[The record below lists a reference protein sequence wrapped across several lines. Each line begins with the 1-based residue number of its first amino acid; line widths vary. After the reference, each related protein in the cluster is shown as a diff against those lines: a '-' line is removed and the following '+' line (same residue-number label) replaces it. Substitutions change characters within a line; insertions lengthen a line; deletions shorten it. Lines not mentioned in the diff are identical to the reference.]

1 MKVSELL
8 SAQYKEYLSQ
18 KSCWFWILNNRIKN
32 EKGEPIEFKDHKFLQ
47 DIYDDDAQIQT
58 CRKASQIGFSVLKI
72 LKTFYLAYYK
82 KYNIIYTLPTAQDVN
97 QLVPSKVNALISQN
111 PILQRWTKDKDSIFQ
126 KKVGDGFIYYRG
138 TFSGKT
144 EKEKSEAG
152 VGIMLSADVLNADEC
167 DRSDQDILEQ
177 YESRLAHSEYGG
189 RWYYSNPT
197 NPHTLSQ
204 KLYEKSDQKHWF
216 VKCEHCNKWQYLD
229 YWKNIAG
236 EQFVCSKCL
245 GVISDDARRNGRWV
259 KKYQGREISGYWIS
273 HLIASWISA
282 KQIQEAEANKSKA
295 YFYNFVLGL
304 PYRGS
309 DIFVGRDVILRNID
323 VSVPNFKENNVLG
336 CDSGLKK
343 HYVLGNKQGIFK
355 VGVVDKWEDIED
367 LIKLYDVKT
376 AVLDALPDLTEP
388 RKLRDKY
395 PGKIWLCYYKKN
407 IDKADF
413 LRWDFKTHTVYADRT
428 KIIQKNIDDMVSHK
442 IRFQIAPA
450 GLSDFIAH
458 WESLYKTVEID
469 SMGLEHD
476 VWESGGDDH
485 LVHGQLYWSMAMEGG
500 SGEAEVMDYVPQ
512 DGYRDPTKGVDIA
525 KLAKE
530 TETKIY
536 E

>member
-1 MKVSELL
+1 
-8 SAQYKEYLSQ
+8 
-18 KSCWFWILNNRIKN
+18 
-32 EKGEPIEFKDHKFLQ
+32 
-47 DIYDDDAQIQT
+47 
-58 CRKASQIGFSVLKI
+58 
-72 LKTFYLAYYK
+72 
-82 KYNIIYTLPTAQDVN
+82 
-97 QLVPSKVNALISQN
+97 
-111 PILQRWTKDKDSIFQ
+111 
-126 KKVGDGFIYYRG
+126 
-138 TFSGKT
+138 
-144 EKEKSEAG
+144 
-152 VGIMLSADVLNADEC
+152 
-167 DRSDQDILEQ
+167 
-177 YESRLAHSEYGG
+177 
-189 RWYYSNPT
+189 
-197 NPHTLSQ
+197 
-204 KLYEKSDQKHWF
+204 
-216 VKCEHCNKWQYLD
+216 
-229 YWKNIAG
+229 
-236 EQFVCSKCL
+236 
-245 GVISDDARRNGRWV
+245 
-259 KKYQGREISGYWIS
+259 
-273 HLIASWISA
+273 
-282 KQIQEAEANKSKA
+282 
-295 YFYNFVLGL
+295 LGL

-309 DIFVGRDVILRNID
+309 DVFVSRDVILRNID

-343 HYVLGNKQGIFK
+343 HFVLGNKQGIFK

-367 LIKLYDVKT
+367 LIRLYDVKT

-450 GLSDFIAH
+450 GLADFIAH

-469 SMGLEHD
+469 QMGLEHD

-500 SGEAEVMDYVPQ
+500 GGEAEVMDYVPQ

-536 E
+536 DT